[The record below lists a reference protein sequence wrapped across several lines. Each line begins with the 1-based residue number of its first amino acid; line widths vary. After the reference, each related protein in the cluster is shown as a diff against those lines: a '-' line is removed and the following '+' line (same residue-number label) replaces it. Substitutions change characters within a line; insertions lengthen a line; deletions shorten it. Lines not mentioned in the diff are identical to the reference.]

1 MKKVGLKRQ
10 LHTTPNYSCKAF
22 QLPLTSYMYVGY
34 HVLLWS
40 LIFFYV
46 SLQTGS
52 QVEGDERN
60 KVYGVPH
67 LFLLKATLGIDFLF
81 CSALVGTHFQCFPYQ
96 AVTGKIYH
104 LKQHFLLPA
113 TAWRFI
119 KNILKKES
127 CDLIGFS
134 QRKWINIYG
143 KVLKY
148 TQLFFLWAMHF
159 GKRSLKTE

>member
-1 MKKVGLKRQ
+1 
-10 LHTTPNYSCKAF
+10 
-22 QLPLTSYMYVGY
+22 MYVGY
-34 HVLLWS
+34 HALLWS

-52 QVEGDERN
+52 QVEGGERN

-81 CSALVGTHFQCFPYQ
+81 CSALVVTHFQCFPYQ

-127 CDLIGFS
+127 CDLIRFS

-159 GKRSLKTE
+159 GKRTLKTE